1 MKKLCVILFA
11 CVLMSSL
18 LPQTALAAVSNDFEQ
33 EFTTYLTEKSSERG
47 LTVTKENIEE
57 TLAHYNLSLEDFETV
72 QEMSDFLGDV
82 IKSDLSN
89 MNDIYNRNHIT
100 EAELSQ
106 LLMDHGETI
115 NDYIYVNDLENAVS
129 FYQSSSDLQN
139 GTSEIANY
147 IKQILPVILEKIDL
161 SNSEIE
167 KLKEHYASIEDN
179 LSSTEFQIR
188 YAALD
193 SRMNDLRL
201 TALKGE
207 KSEKE
212 IASEMA
218 SIYEDF
224 LPLLKLKVIITLSQD
239 GKDTVLSL
247 ADLFRMDKINDKA
260 TINFALYND
269 ASKFLADFSLSDQIF
284 ESILEGEQTG
294 NVADDVIKSIDKASS
309 GQNSRIAKT
318 INGAKLPKTASNN
331 IIYSIS
337 GIIIMIAGLLLYRK
351 VRKGNVEFIKQ
362 EEAESC
368 NKA

>member
-11 CVLMSSL
+11 CVLMNSF
-18 LPQTALAAVSNDFEQ
+18 LPQTALAAVSTDFEQ
-33 EFTTYLTEKSSERG
+33 EFTTYLTEKSNERG
-47 LTVTKENIEE
+47 LTVIKGNVEE
-57 TLAHYNLSLEDFETV
+57 ALARYYLSLEDFETV

-89 MNDIYNRNHIT
+89 MNDIYNRYHIT

-115 NDYIYVNDLENAVS
+115 NDYIYLNDLESSVS

-139 GTSEIANY
+139 STSEISNY
-147 IKQILPVILEKIDL
+147 IKQILPVILAKIDL

-167 KLKEHYASIEDN
+167 QLKKHYASIEEN
-179 LSSTEFQIR
+179 LSSTEFQIK

-201 TALKGE
+201 AALKGE
-207 KSEKE
+207 KSEEE

-224 LPLLKLKVIITLSQD
+224 LPLLKLNVIITLKQD

-260 TINFALYND
+260 TIYFALYND
-269 ASKFLADFSLSDQIF
+269 ESKFLADFSLSDKIF
-284 ESILEGEQTG
+284 ESILEGEQTE
-294 NVADDVIKSIDKASS
+294 NATDDVIKSIDKASS
-309 GQNSRIAKT
+309 GQNSGIAKT
-318 INGAKLPKTASNN
+318 VNGAKLPKTASYNF
-331 IIYSIS
+331 IYVIS
-337 GIIIMIAGLLLYRK
+337 GIIIVIAGLLMYRK

-362 EEAESC
+362 EEA
-368 NKA
+368 